1 MMTNIT
7 LISTIYALNPV
18 IVCVTRL
25 SPSKIILL
33 TEEEVDDKKKQS
45 EETLELTFGSV
56 LKIEKK
62 VTSLYDPVRV
72 AQDVVDLIEEEHAN
86 GNKVMINVSGGRK
99 PQAFGTLFGAY
110 ARSDMVSRIVYVTEE
125 DNSIIDFPILGFN
138 ISDTKKKI
146 LDNIRSGITSVSEIS
161 KIIDISKGMAY
172 NHLRELKA
180 MGYITGEDGYTITDA
195 GRIAVI

>member
-1 MMTNIT
+1 MSDLT
-7 LISTIYALNPV
+7 LISTIYTLEPV

-33 TEEEVDDKKKQS
+33 TEDDVNDKKRQS
-45 EETLELTFGSV
+45 EDTLELTFGKI
-56 LKIEKK
+56 LKVEKK
-62 VTSLYDPVRV
+62 VTSLYDPVYV
-72 AQDVVDLIEEEHAN
+72 AQDVVNLIEEEYAA

-99 PQAFGTLFGAY
+99 PQAFGALFGAY
-110 ARSDMVSRIVYVTEE
+110 ARSDMVDRIVYVTEE

-138 ISDTKKKI
+138 ISNTKKRI
-146 LDNIRSGITSVSEIS
+146 LENIQSGITSVNEIGKS
-161 KIIDISKGMAY
+161 VDISRGMVY

-180 MGYITGEDGYTITDA
+180 MGYITGEDGHVITDA

>member
-1 MMTNIT
+1 MPDIT
-7 LISTIYALNPV
+7 LISTIYALDPV

-33 TEEEVDDKKKQS
+33 TEEDVDDKKRQS
-45 EETLELTFGSV
+45 EDTLELTFGKV
-56 LKIEKK
+56 LKMEKK

-99 PQAFGTLFGAY
+99 PQAFGALFGAY
-110 ARSDMVSRIVYVTEE
+110 ARSDMVNRIVYVTEE

-138 ISDTKKKI
+138 ISHTKKKI
-146 LDNIRSGITSVSEIS
+146 LENIRSGITSVNEIGKS
-161 KIIDISKGMAY
+161 VDISKGMAY

-180 MGYITGEDGYTITDA
+180 MGYITDEDGYTITDA
-195 GRIAVI
+195 GMIAVI